1 MVLKSKVLLALHLY
15 SYCNTF
21 VSGSGRVGQQSNCI
35 NKPVI
40 LFSCVFR
47 KKKNKNKNHGSEI
60 GRLKEGHSYHSG
72 EYKSIKLHG
81 SEALIDWNILVAQ

>member
-1 MVLKSKVLLALHLY
+1 MIVYVSRSQKILHRCFKTNDLKIKTKIIIEFLFLL
-15 SYCNTF
+15 STF

-47 KKKNKNKNHGSEI
+47 KKI
-60 GRLKEGHSYHSG
+60 M
-72 EYKSIKLHG
+72 IVKL
-81 SEALIDWNILVAQ
+81 EDLRKAIYVTQENTNQ